1 MNRKKFIICESLT
14 IIIFLIITITIS
26 NIQYNNYKRISN
38 ESISSLIGEIKKSYP
53 NITDEEIIDTLNN
66 TDDVETTMLEK
77 YGYKDADE
85 YSKKMANSYK
95 LSLTESIVIPVVF
108 ILILIS
114 IYLYYRNTEEKRI
127 KDINS
132 YLSDINN
139 KKYHLLIQDN
149 NEDELSKLHN
159 ELYKTTVMLK
169 ETSEI
174 DRLEKQKLS
183 TALADISHQLKTPL
197 TSIRILLDNINEN
210 PNMDDKTK
218 NEFLSDISKQVD
230 WMSSL
235 IISLLKIAR
244 LDANAVSM
252 CDKEINIKDLLDE
265 VKENLSILLD
275 IKNIELDI
283 KYEGNPKINLDY
295 QWNKEAITNIV
306 KNAIEHS
313 NEDSKITIDVVGSN
327 LYLKIDIIDYGESI
341 SKEDKKHIFERFYKS
356 KNSSKNSIGIGLSLS
371 KSIIEKENGYI
382 TVDSKENDYT
392 KFTIKYIK

>member
-295 QWNKEAITNIV
+295 QWNKEAIT
-306 KNAIEHS
+306 
-313 NEDSKITIDVVGSN
+313 
-327 LYLKIDIIDYGESI
+327 
-341 SKEDKKHIFERFYKS
+341 
-356 KNSSKNSIGIGLSLS
+356 
-371 KSIIEKENGYI
+371 
-382 TVDSKENDYT
+382 
-392 KFTIKYIK
+392 

>member
-1 MNRKKFIICESLT
+1 
-14 IIIFLIITITIS
+14 
-26 NIQYNNYKRISN
+26 
-38 ESISSLIGEIKKSYP
+38 
-53 NITDEEIIDTLNN
+53 
-66 TDDVETTMLEK
+66 
-77 YGYKDADE
+77 
-85 YSKKMANSYK
+85 
-95 LSLTESIVIPVVF
+95 
-108 ILILIS
+108 
-114 IYLYYRNTEEKRI
+114 
-127 KDINS
+127 
-132 YLSDINN
+132 
-139 KKYHLLIQDN
+139 
-149 NEDELSKLHN
+149 
-159 ELYKTTVMLK
+159 MLK

-265 VKENLSILLD
+265 VKESLSILLD

-283 KYEGNPKINLDY
+283 RYEGNPKINLDY